1 MGQLGEGVL
10 GWRRT
15 AAESLFI
22 VITSYINIVISYS
35 SLEKAS
41 VRQKAL
47 QFLHPLIYIFLIK
60 NLRERKFSKMSYII
74 VLYICSASNLPG
86 GVQEFV
92 GGFQVVE
99 GHLHAIFYSLYAFT
113 PWSVHDIT
121 SYIVVLYIS

>member
-60 NLRERKFSKMSYII
+60 NLRERKFSKMS
-74 VLYICSASNLPG
+74 
-86 GVQEFV
+86 
-92 GGFQVVE
+92 
-99 GHLHAIFYSLYAFT
+99 
-113 PWSVHDIT
+113 
-121 SYIVVLYIS
+121 